1 MSKLDAT
8 DERLIHLLEQN
19 ARQSSEVIAKQLGI
33 SPATV
38 RRRIRKLVDSDI
50 LRIAAAVDRN
60 SIGYPLAAVI
70 AFDVV
75 HDKLE
80 SALKLLA
87 DRQEV
92 KWVSTTT
99 GRFDILALAWFRSTE
114 ELADF
119 VQNKMAK
126 IDGVRDS
133 ETFIC
138 LRRGKGRLVPV

>member
-19 ARQSSEVIAKQLGI
+19 ARQSSKVIAKQLGI

-38 RRRIRKLVDSDI
+38 RRRIRKLVDSEV
-50 LRIAAAVDRN
+50 LCIAAAVDRN

-80 SALKLLA
+80 SALKMLA
-87 DRQEV
+87 DRPEV

-119 VQNKMAK
+119 VENKMAK